1 MDKEMYEQ
9 FEAQRRMQNENIE
22 AQGEEQMKMY
32 APTMNEQMSQAQS
45 AVLEQVNPKKVVRTI
60 LLELKG
66 MEEVDGELIKIRPP
80 LVNENGLKAIS
91 LKLSIINQNITMT
104 RLSEPK
110 IQQIMLKLS
119 SDLALDIGLNWVQ
132 YGIKNLNE
140 CDSIMNLI
148 LINILAALN
157 RAEDQNE
164 KNWSG
169 RIAFETIGGGNRR
182 GERPKKDTG
191 FLSKFKLG

>member
-66 MEEVDGELIKIRPP
+66 MEEVIPTNILKKLNKVIT
-80 LVNENGLKAIS
+80 LKA
-91 LKLSIINQNITMT
+91 KGKEKDIIQNIVEMDSYIEDF
-104 RLSEPK
+104 LKNDSETPK
-110 IQQIMLKLS
+110 EKTH
-119 SDLALDIGLNWVQ
+119 AT
-132 YGIKNLNE
+132 LNE
-140 CDSIMNLI
+140 
-148 LINILAALN
+148 LN
-157 RAEDQNE
+157 KELR
-164 KNWSG
+164 KIVL
-169 RIAFETIGGGNRR
+169 R
-182 GERPKKDTG
+182 K
-191 FLSKFKLG
+191 